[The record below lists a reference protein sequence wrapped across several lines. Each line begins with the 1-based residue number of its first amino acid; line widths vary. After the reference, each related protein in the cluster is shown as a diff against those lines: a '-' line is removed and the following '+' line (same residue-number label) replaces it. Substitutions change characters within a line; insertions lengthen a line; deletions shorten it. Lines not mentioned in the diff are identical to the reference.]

1 MYGPTTSMLT
11 PLSRGMSSLRMSVR
25 YSVVY
30 LSSSKKPMC
39 FERMLPYTFYLI
51 LKVNL
56 SDSVPNE

>member
-1 MYGPTTSMLT
+1 MLT